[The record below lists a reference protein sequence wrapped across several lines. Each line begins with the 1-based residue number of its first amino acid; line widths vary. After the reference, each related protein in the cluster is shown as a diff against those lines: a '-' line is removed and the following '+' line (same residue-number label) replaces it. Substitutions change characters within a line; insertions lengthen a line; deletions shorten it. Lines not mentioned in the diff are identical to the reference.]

1 MFCPSCGA
9 QIANGVRFCSSCGAQ
24 APDQAVA
31 AMFCPSC
38 GAQIA
43 NGVHFCSSCGAQAPT
58 ALPGQVSMGGTTNAE
73 DAAAA
78 PAPPPPP
85 DSRACVSSSFHGRTL
100 RLTANGGRDSVD
112 PEGCVCCCL
121 MPPPCLIC
129 CCAEHV
135 RGTGTG
141 VDGSDNAVR
150 VRYDAPS
157 GILTRVDGCS
167 GKCGLI
173 LNPHWGEVKP
183 GTAINSFRC
192 GLTPCCAYDAARFD
206 IMSDGTIVPRK
217 DHAVCVGFEKGKT
230 VLMPV
235 GHADACVFDVIRSR
249 R

>member
-1 MFCPSCGA
+1 MAEQRIEGRGSGRSGVAAMFCPSCGA

-24 APDQAVA
+24 AP
-31 AMFCPSC
+31 
-38 GAQIA
+38 
-43 NGVHFCSSCGAQAPT
+43 T
-58 ALPGQVSMGGTTNAE
+58 ALPGQVSMGGTTSAE
-73 DAAAA
+73 EAAAA

-112 PEGCVCCCL
+112 PNGFCCCL

-129 CCAEHV
+129 CCAPHV
-135 RGTGTG
+135 RGTGSGTG

-157 GILTRVDGCS
+157 GILTRVDGCA
-167 GKCGLI
+167 GKCGLH
-173 LNPHWGEVKP
+173 LQHDSFTGEVKP
-183 GTAINSFRC
+183 GQQIQSFRC
-192 GLTPCCAYDAARFD
+192 GLTPCCAYKTAQFD

-230 VLMPV
+230 VLVPV

>member
-1 MFCPSCGA
+1 
-9 QIANGVRFCSSCGAQ
+9 
-24 APDQAVA
+24 
-31 AMFCPSC
+31 
-38 GAQIA
+38 
-43 NGVHFCSSCGAQAPT
+43 
-58 ALPGQVSMGGTTNAE
+58 MGGTTSAE

>member
-1 MFCPSCGA
+1 M
-9 QIANGVRFCSSCGAQ
+9 
-24 APDQAVA
+24 
-31 AMFCPSC
+31 
-38 GAQIA
+38 
-43 NGVHFCSSCGAQAPT
+43 
-58 ALPGQVSMGGTTNAE
+58 
-73 DAAAA
+73 
-78 PAPPPPP
+78 
-85 DSRACVSSSFHGRTL
+85 
-100 RLTANGGRDSVD
+100 
-112 PEGCVCCCL
+112 
-121 MPPPCLIC
+121 
-129 CCAEHV
+129 